1 MAIQRKIQVLMND
14 TEHRDLKRGKGS
26 QHMSILFYAHDAHW
40 VSWELYRKELAQ
52 VFTLSK
58 AHGCGLYWI
67 WAHTWLCLMW
77 ALIPVKLL
85 SLEPGTHLMKA

>member
-1 MAIQRKIQVLMND
+1 MAIQRKNQVLMND
-14 TEHRDLKRGKGS
+14 IEHRDLKRGKGS

-58 AHGCGLYWI
+58 GY
-67 WAHTWLCLMW
+67 T
-77 ALIPVKLL
+77 
-85 SLEPGTHLMKA
+85 